1 MNLVDAHIEEIAGL
15 CKKHRVDELYI
26 FGSALTTKFNNS
38 SDIDFLVHFGD
49 MDLAIYFDN
58 FMDLKEA
65 LEGIFHL
72 PIDLV
77 EVQTIKNP
85 YLKKSIDRTKR
96 LIYGRANLEM
106 AL

>member
-1 MNLVDAHIEEIAGL
+1 MNLIEEHIEVVTEL
-15 CKKHRVDELYI
+15 CLKHRVKELYL

-49 MDLAIYFDN
+49 MDLATYFDN
-58 FMDLKEA
+58 YMDFKEA
-65 LEGIFHL
+65 LEELFRH

-85 YLKKSIDRTKR
+85 YLKKSIDRSKK
-96 LIYGRANLEM
+96 LIYGRANHEM

>member
-1 MNLVDAHIEEIAGL
+1 MNLVNAHIEEITGL
-15 CKKHRVDELYI
+15 CIKHHVIEFYL

-38 SDIDFLVHFGD
+38 SDIDFLVLFGD

-58 FMDLKEA
+58 YMDLKEA
-65 LEGIFHL
+65 LEGIFHH

-85 YLKKSIDRTKR
+85 YLKKSIDRSKK